1 MQEKMTE
8 PYRKKEADNMIISQI
23 RNATLK
29 IIYAGYTFLTD
40 LWLSDKG
47 TGFSARTVI
56 PEMAD

>member
-1 MQEKMTE
+1 
-8 PYRKKEADNMIISQI
+8 MIIRQI

-29 IIYAGYTFLTD
+29 ITYAGYTFLTD
-40 LWLSDKG
+40 HWLSDKG